1 VPSPRK
7 CFPVEHAKDFTTLRY
22 HNRGPAPITLMPNSR
37 TTLGLALTA
46 ATVAILFLGY
56 FRARRFRAFPAHGWL
71 GWLALL
77 SAEALLFARIEPVAT
92 YFTAI
97 AWSSYILIADAAVL
111 ALTNRSRLNDAPIVV
126 ARLALLSIPL
136 WLIFEAY
143 NLRLQNWTYVG
154 VPRTWPAALFG
165 YAWSFATITPAVFE
179 TADLVQAVLPASPA
193 GPSLEA
199 ALDSSP
205 NISRAAEYVLMISG
219 AACLLIPPLVPRHFA
234 AYLFALVWI
243 GFLLLL
249 DPLNHRLGLPSF
261 LGDLAEG
268 IRRRLYEFLLA
279 GWICGWLW
287 KFWNYWAAAKWL
299 YTFPMFQRWK
309 IFEMPAPGFLGFLP
323 FALDCF
329 VMYVTAAWLLG
340 WVKRVK

>member
-1 VPSPRK
+1 MPS
-7 CFPVEHAKDFTTLRY
+7 A
-22 HNRGPAPITLMPNSR
+22 S

-46 ATVAILFLGY
+46 ATVASLFLGY
-56 FRARRFRAFPAHGWL
+56 FRPRRFRAFPAYGWL

-92 YFTAI
+92 YFTPI
-97 AWSSYILIADAAVL
+97 AWSAYILIVDAAVL

-126 ARLALLSIPL
+126 ARLAFLSIPL

-143 NLRLQNWTYVG
+143 NLHLHNWTYVG
-154 VPRTWPAALFG
+154 LPRAWPAALFG

-179 TADLVQAVLPASPA
+179 TADLVQAVLPAQPPRPLLESP
-193 GPSLEA
+193 
-199 ALDSSP
+199 LDSP
-205 NISRAAEYVLMISG
+205 WNISRATESALMISG
-219 AACLLIPPLVPRHFA
+219 AACLLIPLLVPQHLA

-249 DPLNHRLGLPSF
+249 DPLNRRLGLPSF
-261 LGDLAEG
+261 IGDLAERMP
-268 IRRRLYEFLLA
+268 RRFYGFLLS

-287 KFWNYWAAAKWL
+287 EFWNYWAAAKWL
-299 YTFPMFQRWK
+299 YTFPMFQQWK
-309 IFEMPAPGFLGFLP
+309 LFEMPAPGFLGFLP

-340 WVKRVK
+340 WIKRVK

>member
-1 VPSPRK
+1 
-7 CFPVEHAKDFTTLRY
+7 
-22 HNRGPAPITLMPNSR
+22 MPNSS

-46 ATVAILFLGY
+46 ATVAFLFLGY
-56 FRARRFRAFPAHGWL
+56 FRARRLCAFPAYGWL

-77 SAEALLFARIEPVAT
+77 SAEALLFERIEPVAT
-92 YFTAI
+92 YFTPI

-199 ALDSSP
+199 APDSSP

-219 AACLLIPPLVPRHFA
+219 AACLLIPLLVPQDFA

-261 LGDLAEG
+261 LGDLAQSM
-268 IRRRLYEFLLA
+268 RRRLYGFLLA

-287 KFWNYWAAAKWL
+287 EFWNYWASAKWL
-299 YTFPMFQRWK
+299 YTFPMFRRWK

>member
-1 VPSPRK
+1 
-7 CFPVEHAKDFTTLRY
+7 
-22 HNRGPAPITLMPNSR
+22 MPNAR

-46 ATVAILFLGY
+46 ATVALLFLGY
-56 FRARRFRAFPAHGWL
+56 FRSRRLRAFPVHGWL

-77 SAEALLFARIEPVAT
+77 SAELLLFARIEPVAT
-92 YFTAI
+92 YFTPI

-179 TADLVQAVLPASPA
+179 TADLVQAVLPPSPA
-193 GPSLEA
+193 SPSLEA
-199 ALDSSP
+199 APDSSR
-205 NISRAAEYVLMISG
+205 NISRAAESVLMISG
-219 AACLLIPPLVPRHFA
+219 AACLLIPLLVPQHFA
-234 AYLFALVWI
+234 AYLFALIWI

-261 LGDLAEG
+261 IGDLDEG
-268 IRRRLYEFLLA
+268 MRRRLYGFLLA

-287 KFWNYWAAAKWL
+287 EFWNDWAAAKWL

>member
-1 VPSPRK
+1 MSSA
-7 CFPVEHAKDFTTLRY
+7 H
-22 HNRGPAPITLMPNSR
+22 

-46 ATVAILFLGY
+46 ATVASLFLGY
-56 FRARRFRAFPAHGWL
+56 FRARRFRAFPASGWL

-77 SAEALLFARIEPVAT
+77 TAEALLFARIEPVAT
-92 YFTAI
+92 FFTPI

-154 VPRTWPAALFG
+154 VPRTWPARLCG

-179 TADLVQAVLPASPA
+179 TSDLVQAVLPASPA
-193 GPSLEA
+193 SPSLEA
-199 ALDSSP
+199 APDSSP
-205 NISRAAEYVLMISG
+205 IISRAAEYVLMISG
-219 AACLLIPPLVPRHFA
+219 AACLLIPLLVPQHFA

-249 DPLNHRLGLPSF
+249 DPLNHLLGLPSF
-261 LGDLAEG
+261 LGDSAEG
-268 IRRRLYEFLLA
+268 MRRRLHGFLLA

-287 KFWNYWAAAKWL
+287 EFWNYWAAAKWL